1 MFQDINN
8 RQGTQNRLIDDHA
21 YEQKRL
27 LEQEYQKQI
36 SYLEGSRNQFIN
48 ASRPYELKGDNDQID
63 QLLVQCSAL
72 KCELA
77 ALQSSERTI
86 RFIQFMTEEQI
97 AQKKR
102 NERNTERVDDS
113 KFRNKTGGDYDNYTG
128 NNPSAHGSSSTKMT
142 SVAPNQTK

>member
-1 MFQDINN
+1 MVKDINN
-8 RQGTQNRLIDDHA
+8 WQITQSRVIEDHA
-21 YEQKRL
+21 YQQKLL
-27 LEQEYQKQI
+27 LEDEYRKQG
-36 SYLEGSRNQFIN
+36 SYLNNTRQQFIN
-48 ASRPYELKGDNDQID
+48 AARIYEHTSDNGQID

-77 ALQSSERTI
+77 GLESSERTI

-113 KFRNKTGGDYDNYTG
+113 KFRNKTGGDYDNYHANDTG
-128 NNPSAHGSSSTKMT
+128 VRGSSSSKLVFTNTK
-142 SVAPNQTK
+142 PTK